1 MKLKELQEAA
11 YEANIAIVKHSLV
24 LLTWGNASAFDRDLG
39 VMAIK
44 PSGVNYEQMKPSD
57 MVLLD
62 LENGEVIEGSLRPS
76 SDTATHLELYRY
88 FPGIGGVV
96 HTHSHYAT
104 CAAQANRD
112 IICLGTTHADHFYGD
127 IPVTRK
133 MTTEEIEHDYE
144 ENTGKV
150 IVETFQNR
158 NIDPTSI
165 PGVVVCSHGPFAWG
179 SSALK
184 AVENAVVL
192 EEVAKMMAN
201 TSLFTQRLVPIQ
213 KDLLDKHF
221 LRKHGVNAYYG
232 QEESRD
238 D

>member
-11 YEANIAIVKHSLV
+11 FEANIAIVKHSLV

-76 SDTATHLELYRY
+76 SDTATHLELYRH
-88 FPGIGGVV
+88 FPGLGGVV

-112 IICLGTTHADHFYGD
+112 IVCLGTTHADHFYGD

-133 MTTEEIEHDYE
+133 MTSQEIEQEYE
-144 ENTGKV
+144 KHTGSV

-158 NIDPTSI
+158 GIDPTCV

-179 SSALK
+179 SSAQQ

-192 EEVAKMMAN
+192 EEVAKMMFT
-201 TSLFTQRLVPIQ
+201 TSSIVQRLVPIQ
-213 KDLLDKHF
+213 QDLLDKHF

-232 QEESRD
+232 QDNQKDS
-238 D
+238 